1 MKVCKTISE
10 IRSIVQKVKSNGK
23 SIGLVPTM
31 GALHTGHL
39 GLIEESKNKCDVTI
53 TSIFVNPTQ
62 FNNPEDLKNYPR
74 TTSADLEKLENAQCD
89 LVFLPDNE
97 DIYPKKPTISID
109 PGPIANE
116 LEGKFRSGHFDG
128 VGLVVSKLF
137 NIVQPNQAFFGQ
149 KDLQQ
154 FFIIKA
160 LVEQINF
167 PIDLKMVSTL
177 REESGL
183 ALSSRNMRLSDTDKK
198 EASLLYVGLKQ
209 AQELLLSGIAVP
221 QAKQNVKELF
231 DRSERLN
238 LEYFE
243 VVHTNDFKPTGN
255 INDSSGIALC
265 IAAEIG
271 QVRLIDNLMLI
282 S

>member
-10 IRSIVQKVKSNGK
+10 IRDIVQKTKSNGK

-31 GALHTGHL
+31 GALHRGHL
-39 GLIEESKNKCDVTI
+39 KLIEESKNNSDVTI
-53 TSIFVNPTQ
+53 ASIFVNPTQ
-62 FNNPEDLKNYPR
+62 FNNPEDLENYPR
-74 TTSADLEKLENAQCD
+74 TTSEDLTKLENAECD
-89 LVFLPDNE
+89 IAFVPE
-97 DIYPKKPTISID
+97 AAEVYPSKPTLSIGL
-109 PGPIANE
+109 GPIANE
-116 LEGKFRSGHFDG
+116 LEGKFRPGHFDG

-137 NIVQPNQAFFGQ
+137 NIIQPHLAFFGQ

-160 LVEQINF
+160 LVEQMNF
-167 PIDLKMVSTL
+167 PITLKMVPTF

-183 ALSSRNMRLSDTDKK
+183 ALSSRNMRLSNTDKI
-198 EASLLYVGLKQ
+198 EASLLYTGLKHVQ
-209 AQELLLSGIAVP
+209 GLLLTGMAVR
-221 QAKQNVKELF
+221 QAKNSLEELF
-231 DRSERLN
+231 GKSGRLS

-243 VVHTNDFKPTGN
+243 VIHTNDFKPTEK
-255 INDSSGIALC
+255 IDDARHIALC